1 MSSPREAELSR
12 QLQGSREELRA
23 ANAKIALL
31 QQKIDSL
38 VRRIF
43 GGKSEKVDPKQL
55 ELLLQLQQE
64 VQELGKQ
71 QAPVA
76 AGAIPCKDQSRQSR
90 GKSKQP
96 RWPADIPV
104 IEEVID
110 PEPVKASPE
119 SWRLIGTEVSERL
132 DYEPA
137 QFLCRRLIRRKYV
150 PRDNKEDGLPI
161 IAPLPETLQERCIAA
176 PGLLAHILV
185 SKYCDHLPLYRQ
197 QQIYQSRHGVY
208 LPRQSMARWV
218 ALAADWL
225 RPIYEQIR
233 TGVMAGGYLQVDETP
248 IRYLAPGY
256 GRTRQGY
263 LWTSAKPG
271 GDVAFHWQTS
281 RASTCLEKIIPVNF
295 GGIIQCDGY
304 QAYRTFAQ
312 SRNGNIALAGCWA
325 HVRRKFLEAFEQAP
339 RQAGWIIR
347 QIGHLYRI
355 EAALRKS
362 KAGPKLRAAVRA
374 HQSASIQERIH
385 RALLK
390 LKTTGRHLPQSLMRQ
405 AIDYTL
411 SQWPM
416 LGVCLGDGRVEID
429 NNLIENAIRPT
440 AVGKKNWLFFG
451 PAEAGERSAIIYTL
465 IESCRR
471 RGIDPH
477 AYFRDVL
484 TRLPRM
490 TNWQIK
496 NVTPQAWVKT
506 RQQRPPL
513 QAAS

>member
-1 MSSPREAELSR
+1 MSSPREEELSR
-12 QLQGSREELRA
+12 QLQAREEELRA

-43 GGKSEKVDPKQL
+43 GAKSEKVDPKQL
-55 ELLLQLQQE
+55 ELLPQLQQE
-64 VQELGKQ
+64 VQEELGKAH
-71 QAPVA
+71 APA
-76 AGAIPCKDQSRQSR
+76 TGAIPCKDPSRQSR
-90 GKSKQP
+90 GKRKQP

-104 IEEVID
+104 IEKVID

-119 SWRLIGTEVSERL
+119 SWRLIGAEVSERL

-150 PRDNKEDGLPI
+150 PRDNREDGVPI

-271 GDVAFHWQTS
+271 GDVIFAWQRS
-281 RASTCLEKIIPVNF
+281 RASVCLEKIIPVDFN
-295 GGIIQCDGY
+295 GTLQCDGY

-312 SRNGNIALAGCWA
+312 SRDGAVTLAGCWA
-325 HVRRKFLEAFEQAP
+325 HVRRKFHEAMEQAP

-347 QIGHLYRI
+347 QIAHLYRI

-374 HQSASIQERIH
+374 HQSHPVHGRIH
-385 RALLK
+385 CALVRLK
-390 LKTTGRHLPQSLMRQ
+390 ASGRHLPQSLMGQ

-416 LGVCLGDGRVEID
+416 LGAYLGDGRVEID

-477 AYFRDVL
+477 AYLRDVL

-490 TNWQIK
+490 TNWQVK
-496 NVTPQAWVKT
+496 NLTPQAWAKS
-506 RQQRPPL
+506 RQQCLPL
-513 QAAS
+513 QAVS